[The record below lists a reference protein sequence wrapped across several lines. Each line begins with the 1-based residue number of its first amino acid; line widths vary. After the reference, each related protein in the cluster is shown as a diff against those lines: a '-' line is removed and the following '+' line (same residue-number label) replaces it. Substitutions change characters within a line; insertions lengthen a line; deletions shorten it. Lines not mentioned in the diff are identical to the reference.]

1 MLKFAGC
8 ILIFMSCAALGFM
21 KASSYRDRRIEL
33 EDTLELIRMLDME
46 ISYRRDPLAKTFGN
60 VAAMKNCWF
69 SHILRECAGAM
80 KKQEPLEAAWRR
92 AIDENISACPLDQGD
107 IAILKDIPTGLG
119 KSDVQGQRNVI
130 EPAVMR
136 IQSHLTEAVE
146 QEKKQGRMYR
156 GIGIASGVVIAVM
169 LL

>member
-1 MLKFAGC
+1 M
-8 ILIFMSCAALGFM
+8 
-21 KASSYRDRRIEL
+21 

-92 AIDENISACPLDQGD
+92 AIDENISACPLDQRD
-107 IAILKDIPTGLG
+107 IANTEGYPDRTG
-119 KSDVQGQRNVI
+119 
-130 EPAVMR
+130 
-136 IQSHLTEAVE
+136 
-146 QEKKQGRMYR
+146 KK
-156 GIGIASGVVIAVM
+156 
-169 LL
+169 

>member
-1 MLKFAGC
+1 MLKLAGC

-21 KASSYRDRRIEL
+21 KASSYRARRAEL

-46 ISYRRDPLAKTFGN
+46 ISYRRDTLSKTFSS
-60 VAAMKNCWF
+60 VADMKNCWF
-69 SHILRECAGAM
+69 SRILKGCSEAM
-80 KKQEPLEAAWRR
+80 RNQERLETAWQKS
-92 AIDENISACPLDQGD
+92 IEDNMGNCPLDQGD
-107 IAILKDIPTGLG
+107 IAILKDISTGLG
-119 KSDVQGQRNVI
+119 KSDVRGQRNVI

-136 IQSHLTEAVE
+136 IQQRLAEAAE

-156 GIGIASGVVIAVM
+156 GLGIASGVVIAVM